1 MFIHSQLRI
10 TSNRLPSNSIK
21 CSKLVQDLF
30 VFKILTLDLLTLGV
44 LLLLPVGVLM
54 ESRLCW
60 YLAWYFSFMWLVWS
74 LMLWLC
80 FTLSPPGTE
89 GWCLQDPPP

>member
-1 MFIHSQLRI
+1 M
-10 TSNRLPSNSIK
+10 
-21 CSKLVQDLF
+21 
-30 VFKILTLDLLTLGV
+30 

-54 ESRLCW
+54 ESLRCW

-80 FTLSPPGTE
+80 FTPPEAARALVASTE
-89 GWCLQDPPP
+89 GWCLQEPPPCRVRWKCNFNTLNSPLLNL